1 MVGRLSKTSFGR
13 FYYFMGTFLIGSIF
27 GPLNFFVVAE
37 LLWWGGGGGI
47 TDLRNMI
54 YIELSALNTLG

>member
-1 MVGRLSKTSFGR
+1 
-13 FYYFMGTFLIGSIF
+13 MGTFLIVSARSINFLLSQSCGS
-27 GPLNFFVVAE
+27 GGGGG
-37 LLWWGGGGGI
+37 GGGGGI